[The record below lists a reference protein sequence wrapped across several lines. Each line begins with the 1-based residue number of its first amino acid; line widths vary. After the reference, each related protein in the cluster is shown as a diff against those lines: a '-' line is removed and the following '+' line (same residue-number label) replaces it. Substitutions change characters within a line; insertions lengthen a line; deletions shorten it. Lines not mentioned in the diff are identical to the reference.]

1 MCCAGVHYLTER
13 CAVLKQLSVC
23 SSPTASGDI
32 WALATCKARFPKLEQ
47 LVLRFPADWEQHCM
61 GQVGE
66 PDHFQGPDYL
76 RIAALLAEQVTAFTV
91 FLTMLIRKAPRL
103 QVLRVN
109 GFCLQSARA
118 LSALRFLTVDV
129 WGSPSVTMP
138 RVKALTRL
146 VSLSIVGNRFVGQT
160 SDFELQAL
168 ASLTKITIA
177 DITPMRV
184 QLPAACKTFRLTW
197 AGPSYHFSQMLQAL
211 PGAAQWLTS
220 LDIDIAPSMPS
231 DLIDAM
237 LTARLWLA
245 DLKLTLEGL
254 GTQAAPFLVS
264 DKTSFV
270 ITQAQ
275 RLWLIARGEAHVMI
289 SDSAHL
295 AWAAVSMM
303 AAGGLS
309 VYHAKPQKLF
319 AGQVSLK
326 LCSERSHS
334 SNLEEKFLEWLSVAE
349 QHGYTAG
356 MTKDPWPQP
365 HDAPHSPDHRC
376 LVIFRKC

>member
-1 MCCAGVHYLTER
+1 M
-13 CAVLKQLSVC
+13 LKQLSVC

-47 LVLRFPADWEQHCM
+47 LVLRFPAEWEQHCM

-66 PDHFQGPDYL
+66 PDYFHGPDYL
-76 RIAALLAEQVTAFTV
+76 RIAAPLAEQVTAFSV
-91 FLTMLIRKAPRL
+91 FLTMMIRKAPQL
-103 QVLRVN
+103 QVLRAN
-109 GFCLQSARA
+109 GFCLQPAWGLA
-118 LSALRFLTVDV
+118 ALRFLTVDV

-146 VSLSIVGNRFVGQT
+146 VSISLIGSRFVGQT

-168 ASLTKITIA
+168 ASLTKLTVG
-177 DITPMRV
+177 DITPMLV
-184 QLPAACKTFRLTW
+184 QLPAACKAFKLTW
-197 AGPSYHFSQMLQAL
+197 AGPSYHYSQLLQAL

-220 LDIDIAPSMPS
+220 LDIDIAPIVPGE
-231 DLIDAM
+231 LIAAM
-237 LTARLWLA
+237 LTTRLWLA

-264 DKTSFV
+264 DKTPCF

-275 RLWLIARGEAHVMI
+275 RLWLVVRGEAHVRF
-289 SDSAHL
+289 SDSVHL

-309 VYHAKPQKLF
+309 VYHTKPQKLF
-319 AGQVSLK
+319 SGQVSFEFQ
-326 LCSERSHS
+326 SERSHN
-334 SNLEEKFLEWLSVAE
+334 SNLEEKFLEWHSVAE

-356 MTKDPWPQP
+356 MTKTPWSPP
-365 HDAPHSPDHRC
+365 HDSPHSPDHRC
-376 LVIFRKC
+376 LVMFRKCRPQ

>member
-1 MCCAGVHYLTER
+1 M
-13 CAVLKQLSVC
+13 
-23 SSPTASGDI
+23 
-32 WALATCKARFPKLEQ
+32 
-47 LVLRFPADWEQHCM
+47 
-61 GQVGE
+61 
-66 PDHFQGPDYL
+66 
-76 RIAALLAEQVTAFTV
+76 
-91 FLTMLIRKAPRL
+91 
-103 QVLRVN
+103 
-109 GFCLQSARA
+109 
-118 LSALRFLTVDV
+118 
-129 WGSPSVTMP
+129 
-138 RVKALTRL
+138 
-146 VSLSIVGNRFVGQT
+146 
-160 SDFELQAL
+160 
-168 ASLTKITIA
+168 
-177 DITPMRV
+177 
-184 QLPAACKTFRLTW
+184 
-197 AGPSYHFSQMLQAL
+197 
-211 PGAAQWLTS
+211 
-220 LDIDIAPSMPS
+220 
-231 DLIDAM
+231 
-237 LTARLWLA
+237 
-245 DLKLTLEGL
+245 
-254 GTQAAPFLVS
+254 S

>member
-1 MCCAGVHYLTER
+1 
-13 CAVLKQLSVC
+13 
-23 SSPTASGDI
+23 
-32 WALATCKARFPKLEQ
+32 
-47 LVLRFPADWEQHCM
+47 
-61 GQVGE
+61 
-66 PDHFQGPDYL
+66 
-76 RIAALLAEQVTAFTV
+76 
-91 FLTMLIRKAPRL
+91 
-103 QVLRVN
+103 
-109 GFCLQSARA
+109 
-118 LSALRFLTVDV
+118 
-129 WGSPSVTMP
+129 
-138 RVKALTRL
+138 
-146 VSLSIVGNRFVGQT
+146 
-160 SDFELQAL
+160 
-168 ASLTKITIA
+168 
-177 DITPMRV
+177 
-184 QLPAACKTFRLTW
+184 
-197 AGPSYHFSQMLQAL
+197 MLQAL

-220 LDIDIAPSMPS
+220 LDIDIAPSVPS

-349 QHGYTAG
+349 KHGYTAG

-365 HDAPHSPDHRC
+365 HDSPHSPDHRC